1 MTAIALRRR
10 NLIQRSSRYAS
21 LTSVAAIILVVLCAG
36 VTTPGFLTV
45 GNALVIVRAASMTG
59 IVALGMSYVTISGNL
74 FALSSG
80 SLGACLAV
88 VFALVT
94 PQAGVVAGFAAV
106 LVSAI
111 LAGIFQGAAINLTGN
126 PIIATLAFGAAFRG
140 LASIL
145 SGDGVLRIHTGA
157 ASWIGTARP
166 LGIPTQ
172 SWAFGILTAMSWLI
186 IRKARIGRQIILSGA
201 NRETAVGCGIRV
213 DVITCVALIALSL
226 GVACVAIFTVAQFSE
241 ARANL
246 FEGYDFDYIAAV
258 LVGGIAL
265 RGGQG
270 SPLQAAFGA
279 ILIALLEN
287 FMLLNNVSG
296 GMLMTVVGSVVVAA
310 TSGFHLVQRRNR

>member
-1 MTAIALRRR
+1 MTSIALRRQ
-10 NLIQRSSRYAS
+10 NLIQRSSRYAN
-21 LTSVAAIILVVLCAG
+21 LASVAAIVLVVLCAG

-74 FALSSG
+74 FALSSS
-80 SLGACLAV
+80 SLGACIAV

-94 PQAGVVAGFAAV
+94 AQAGVAAGLAAV
-106 LVSAI
+106 MVSAI
-111 LAGIFQGAAINLTGN
+111 LAGMFQGAAINLTGN

-145 SGDGVLRIHTGA
+145 SGDGVLRIHSES

-172 SWAFGILTAMSWLI
+172 SWAFGILTGISWLI

-201 NRETAVGCGIRV
+201 NRETAVASGIQV
-213 DVITCVALIALSL
+213 EVITCAALIALSL
-226 GVACVAIFTVAQFSE
+226 GVAFVAIFTVAQFSE

-279 ILIALLEN
+279 ILIAVLEN

-296 GMLMTVVGSVVVAA
+296 GMLMTVVGAVVVAA
-310 TSGFHLVQRRNR
+310 TSGFHLLQRRNR

>member
-1 MTAIALRRR
+1 MTSTVIGRQTLA
-10 NLIQRSSRYAS
+10 QRSARYAS
-21 LTSVAAIILVVLCAG
+21 LASVVTIIVVVLCAG
-36 VTTPGFLTV
+36 AITPGFLTV
-45 GNALVIVRAASMTG
+45 GNGLVIVRAASMTG
-59 IVALGMSYVTISGNL
+59 IVALGMSYVTLSGNL
-74 FALSSG
+74 FALSASA
-80 SLGACLAV
+80 LGACLAV

-94 PQAGVVAGFAAV
+94 AQAGVFAGIVVVALCAV
-106 LVSAI
+106 

-140 LASIL
+140 LASVL
-145 SGDGVLRIHTGA
+145 SGDGVLRIHSA
-157 ASWIGTARP
+157 AALWIGTARP

-172 SWAFGILTAMSWLI
+172 SWTFVILAAVSWLI

-201 NRETAVGCGIRV
+201 NREAALGSGIRV
-213 DVITCVALIALSL
+213 EVVTCVALIMLSL
-226 GVACVAIFTVAQFSE
+226 GAAFVAVFTVAQFSE
-241 ARANL
+241 ARANF

-296 GMLMTVVGSVVVAA
+296 GLLMTVVGAVVVGA
-310 TSGFHLVQRRNR
+310 TTGFHLLQRRNR